1 MEVLEEQK
9 RGRPALISKEKL
21 YEIRA
26 WAVVQ
31 DKKQGSS
38 TRSKLNDK
46 ILEIM
51 RAQAEETTGRPDV
64 VQLPSKSTLEA
75 IHKFVT
81 PVKVRTP
88 STQNMRRWMV
98 AQDLRTVLTM
108 AAVAGVVFDL
118 RDPRNRAET
127 IFNSDITSLLL
138 GVDKQAVYVAEGT
151 VDMLAAERKG
161 VCRTVDAAQQRGI
174 SLMATTSADGSLV
187 SVIVILKDNNIK
199 TFTQTKVYVLEMRQ
213 RVSPSLSFSFSSIV
227 SKTNSLSPPLP
238 PSCIIAACHQD
249 CTNLL
254 ISCPQ

>member
-26 WAVVQ
+26 WAVAQ
-31 DKKQGSS
+31 DKKQSSS

-151 VDMLAAERKG
+151 VDMLAAECKG
-161 VCRTVDAAQQRGI
+161 VCRTVDAVQQRGI
-174 SLMATTSADGSLV
+174 SLMASTSADGSLV

-227 SKTNSLSPPLP
+227 SNTNSPL